1 MPGREERETE
11 MISETPIMGR
21 AQEKAKEMK
30 GEGREQKKKD
40 EMSEEALG
48 VGREVTLTR
57 DVGLSRMRAIML
69 KSKNGKTQ
77 R

>member
-1 MPGREERETE
+1 MGRLTCPDGKSEERDRDDLRDPDNGE
-11 MISETPIMGR
+11 S
-21 AQEKAKEMK
+21 A
-30 GEGREQKKKD
+30 GEGREKKY

-69 KSKNGKTQ
+69 KSENGKTQ